1 MTIRRHSHSQ
11 SAAEDVRSTQTLDQK
26 EREWDV
32 ALSRFRVPGHGL
44 LNTILIFRGPRPGQ
58 RVTQRGCGGIAGL
71 NHYLPIPVP
80 LLARCEMLSMTLPV
94 STALRLH
101 QSSS

>member
-11 SAAEDVRSTQTLDQK
+11 SAAEDVSSTQTLDQK

-32 ALSRFRVPGHGL
+32 ALSRFRV
-44 LNTILIFRGPRPGQ
+44 PGQ